1 MDKKTAVAEVELFEG
16 LSDQEV
22 KALADIA
29 VTRDCPRGQ
38 DIFHEGETA
47 HGFFAVASGRV
58 RIYKTALSGKEHI
71 LHVFGPG
78 QAFAEVA
85 VFQGGTYPANAQ
97 AMEDSTVLFFPRPA
111 FKNLIKA
118 HQELAMN
125 MMALLSGRLRFLVR
139 RVEELSLK
147 EVPARLAAH
156 LLLLFESQ
164 GREELTLDLTKGQ
177 LASYLGTIQET
188 LSRILKRLAEQELIS
203 IKGRQI
209 TLLDVEGLQALAMG
223 EKLD

>member
-1 MDKKTAVAEVELFEG
+1 MDKKTAVADVELFEG

-58 RIYKTALSGKEHI
+58 RIFKTALSGKEHI

-118 HQELAMN
+118 HPELAMN

-147 EVPARLAAH
+147 EVPSRLAAH

-188 LSRILKRLAEQELIS
+188 LSRILKRLSDQELIA
-203 IKGRQI
+203 IKGRQV
-209 TLLDVEGLQALAMG
+209 TLLDVEGLKALAMG
-223 EKLD
+223 EKLE

>member
-1 MDKKTAVAEVELFEG
+1 MNKKTAVAEVELFEG

-38 DIFHEGETA
+38 DIFHEGEVA
-47 HGFFAVASGRV
+47 QGFFAVASGRV
-58 RIYKTALSGKEHI
+58 RIYKTSLAGKEHI

-97 AMEDSTVLFFPRPA
+97 AMEDSSVLFFPRSG

-118 HQELAMN
+118 HPELAMN

-147 EVPARLAAH
+147 EVPSRLAAH
-156 LLLLFESQ
+156 LLLLFEAQ

-188 LSRILKRLAEQELIS
+188 LSRILKRLSDQELIA
-203 IKGRQI
+203 IKGRQV
-209 TLLDVEGLQALAMG
+209 TLLDVEGLQALALG
-223 EKLD
+223 EKLE

>member
-29 VTRDCPRGQ
+29 VIRDCPRGQ
-38 DIFHEGETA
+38 DIFHEGEA
-47 HGFFAVASGRV
+47 AQGFFAVASGRV
-58 RIYKTALSGKEHI
+58 RIFKTALSGKEHI

-97 AMEDSTVLFFPRPA
+97 AMEDSRILFFPRAA
-111 FKNLIKA
+111 FKNLIKT
-118 HQELAMN
+118 HPELGMN
-125 MMALLSGRLRFLVR
+125 MMGLLSGRLRFLVR

-188 LSRILKRLAEQELIS
+188 LSRILKRLSDQGLIA
-203 IKGRQI
+203 IKGRQV
-209 TLLDVEGLQALAMG
+209 TLLDVEGLKALALG
-223 EKLD
+223 EKLE

>member
-1 MDKKTAVAEVELFEG
+1 MDKKMAVSKVELFQG
-16 LSDQEV
+16 LSDTEV

-29 VTRDCPRGQ
+29 LTKDCPRGQ
-38 DIFHEGETA
+38 DIFHEGEEA
-47 HGFFAVASGRV
+47 QGFFTVSSGRV
-58 RIYKTALSGKEHI
+58 RIFKTSLSGKEHI

-97 AMEDSTVLFFPRPA
+97 AMEDSTVLFFPRSA
-111 FKNLIKA
+111 FKNLIKT
-118 HQELAMN
+118 HPELAMN
-125 MMALLSGRLRFLVR
+125 MMALLSGRLRFLVH

-147 EVPARLAAH
+147 EVPSRLAAH

-164 GREELTLDLTKGQ
+164 GQEELILDLPKGQ

-188 LSRILKRLAEQELIS
+188 LSRILKRLADQGLIS
-203 IKGRQI
+203 IQGRKVG
-209 TLLDVEGLQALAMG
+209 LLDIEGLRGLASG
-223 EKLD
+223 EKLL